1 MAGGKNCI
9 NLGQIHL
16 KLRVPGDFGFGAQSA
31 LNTTNKQRSSMNKYM
46 KHFRTVGLAGFAACI
61 GVTLLP
67 TLQADAW
74 DKKTVLTITEPLE
87 VPSCC
92 TADQTVT
99 LPPGEYVIML
109 VESSS
114 DRHIVR
120 IFDKDQKTVMTTIL
134 AIPNYRLQPTGKTV
148 FQFWEVPAG
157 QTRALRAWFY
167 PGDNFG
173 QEFAYPKQAAAQIAA
188 LVKAPVPAI
197 AQETKAADDLKTVPL
212 VAVDESGKS
221 TEFVPSVPE
230 KAADPVPATL
240 APQPVQAAPQMA
252 ERAAELPAT
261 ASAMPLVG
269 LAGLASLVLYAAL
282 GFLSRR
288 RRLCK
293 A

>member
-1 MAGGKNCI
+1 
-9 NLGQIHL
+9 
-16 KLRVPGDFGFGAQSA
+16 
-31 LNTTNKQRSSMNKYM
+31 MNNFM
-46 KHFRTVGLAGFAACI
+46 KHFRGTGLAGLAACI
-61 GVTLLP
+61 GVALLP
-67 TLQADAW
+67 NLHADSW
-74 DKKTVLTITEPLE
+74 DKKTVLTTTEPLE
-87 VPSCC
+87 VPDCC
-92 TADQTVT
+92 TPDHTVT

-109 VESSS
+109 VNSLS

-120 IFDKDQKTVMTTIL
+120 IFDKDQKVVMTTIL

-173 QEFAYPKQAAAQIAA
+173 QEFAYPAQTAAQIAA
-188 LVKAPVPAI
+188 FTKTPVPAI
-197 AQETKAADDLKTVPL
+197 AVETKAVEDLNTVPL

-221 TEFVPSVPE
+221 TTYVAQAAPE
-230 KAADPVPATL
+230 PAVPATL
-240 APQPVQAAPQMA
+240 QPQPVQADTPVQADPPVQVQAADRA
-252 ERAAELPAT
+252 ETPAAMPAT
-261 ASAMPLVG
+261 ASAMPLAG
-269 LAGLASLVLYAAL
+269 LAGLVSLALYAAL